1 MRVVDDNGR
10 PLPNAK
16 VTATTTT
23 EASGWGYPPT
33 RRDIAA
39 PPAMT
44 DARGEACVGDPITI
58 ATEERDH
65 AEATCRRRV
74 VMCSVP
80 RLLGGIRL
88 EATIDAT
95 QDKPDAKP
103 SIARGEVI
111 LPARPKTNDSPIDI
125 RATGPT
131 QLSLTVPTRC
141 DPASIVVSLQD
152 HDRGARLVDV
162 TPKGEGRFTAQIARA
177 GRYQISVVTCDAEGF
192 RDVEVGTKP
201 VDVVMKLSPDAP
213 HAGRPS
219 ALRELFANEAT
230 TCARA
235 TDESLWCWGDTL
247 GYRGGED
254 VSWSLYAGVPTKM
267 SLPVADGKQVAFG
280 RGFACVVKTDGTVW
294 CFEHRTKAPLE
305 ANIPP
310 PAEPSEVSGLT
321 QIQQISL
328 GRFRSCAL
336 RANGRVLCWAPSVAP
351 PRRPGQKHDPVM
363 VTGLEDARDVQVGN
377 GHACALKRD
386 GRVACWGHSGFGEL
400 GRPSTDK
407 DLDEDSRAT
416 VVMGLPRAE
425 AVAVGSGQSCART
438 TDGSVYCWGLRF
450 GANQSDPK
458 PRRVEGISD
467 ASALTLGH
475 SFGCALSKK
484 GTVSC
489 WGSNA
494 NGALGNGPGPAR
506 DRAEPI
512 ASQGESAIGLVTGAE
527 HACVLTT
534 TGEVR
539 CWGANKLNQLGDGLG
554 GGSMR
559 SETAKDHPVSPR
571 WPSP

>member
-1 MRVVDDNGR
+1 
-10 PLPNAK
+10 
-16 VTATTTT
+16 
-23 EASGWGYPPT
+23 
-33 RRDIAA
+33 
-39 PPAMT
+39 MT

-213 HAGRPS
+213 HVGRPS

-280 RGFACVVKTDGTVW
+280 RGFACVVKTVATG
-294 CFEHRTKAPLE
+294 
-305 ANIPP
+305 
-310 PAEPSEVSGLT
+310 
-321 QIQQISL
+321 SL
-328 GRFRSCAL
+328 AL
-336 RANGRVLCWAPSVAP
+336 RMRGIARPPSHSWKWAMT
-351 PRRPGQKHDPVM
+351 R
-363 VTGLEDARDVQVGN
+363 RDVWWAGSSGSSSGAGVLGSAPVFCWQRRVR
-377 GHACALKRD
+377 KRRTLSAKTTD
-386 GRVACWGHSGFGEL
+386 SSTRRSLPGDSMPWSFQSSNLSLSISCQGIERSIRSTRGLPAISQRPWWIRIPWASSDSRT
-400 GRPSTDK
+400 RPSHRGGR
-407 DLDEDSRAT
+407 L
-416 VVMGLPRAE
+416 
-425 AVAVGSGQSCART
+425 
-438 TDGSVYCWGLRF
+438 
-450 GANQSDPK
+450 
-458 PRRVEGISD
+458 
-467 ASALTLGH
+467 
-475 SFGCALSKK
+475 
-484 GTVSC
+484 
-489 WGSNA
+489 GSNSTE
-494 NGALGNGPGPAR
+494 ALCSTYGPM
-506 DRAEPI
+506 
-512 ASQGESAIGLVTGAE
+512 SQYLFGQR
-527 HACVLTT
+527 
-534 TGEVR
+534 EV
-539 CWGANKLNQLGDGLG
+539 
-554 GGSMR
+554 M
-559 SETAKDHPVSPR
+559 SEALERRT
-571 WPSP
+571 W